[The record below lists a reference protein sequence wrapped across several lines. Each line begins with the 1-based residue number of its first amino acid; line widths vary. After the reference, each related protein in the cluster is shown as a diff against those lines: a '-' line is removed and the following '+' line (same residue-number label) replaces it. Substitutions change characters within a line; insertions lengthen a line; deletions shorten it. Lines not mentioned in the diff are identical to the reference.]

1 MGTAV
6 TTGVPVA
13 SGITE
18 RWYIDTDVIL
28 PAGLTL
34 NAETG
39 EISGIPTEVK
49 EMITYTVYAENQS
62 GAAKTEVTM
71 LVRKGTCKAE
81 GVFPLTD
88 VGETAVYEC
97 GSQGSYIGT
106 QKCTCVL
113 GAEDGVW
120 ENASGFCLSVA
131 ALVIIIVVV
140 IIVVVVIVVI
150 LIRVSKRKRAVGGVK
165 GKKVPKKAVKTTT
178 TKNPK
183 LCYVCSIPK
192 ALRCTWSHLLLLS

>member
-1 MGTAV
+1 M
-6 TTGVPVA
+6 
-13 SGITE
+13 
-18 RWYIDTDVIL
+18 
-28 PAGLTL
+28 
-34 NAETG
+34 
-39 EISGIPTEVK
+39 
-49 EMITYTVYAENQS
+49 
-62 GAAKTEVTM
+62 
-71 LVRKGTCKAE
+71 
-81 GVFPLTD
+81 TD

-183 LCYVCSIPK
+183 VCYVCSIPK
-192 ALRCTWSHLLLLS
+192 ALHCVWSYLLLLSW